1 MNKLFLGPGVLS
13 SSPNRCFNDTP
24 GSRYTF
30 TTRPF
35 YIVKDNIKTIRYDIL
50 TPFCFSDYRDMVRAT
65 DLLENWVGQ
74 HAIPQIVLA
83 TCREKH
89 SSLKTDVLVSSGH
102 NHFLRCL
109 VTVLNLPF
117 QEITRMSAFGRLL
130 PIMIPASTMFSVS
143 WERLFFPIVAVR
155 NRTPPRP
162 RDGASGTSE
171 TLKF

>member
-30 TTRPF
+30 TTRPY
-35 YIVKDNIKTIRYDIL
+35 YIVINNIKTIRYDIL

-117 QEITRMSAFGRLL
+117 QEITHMSAFGRFQSS
-130 PIMIPASTMFSVS
+130 PAVTTISQRRARNGKYPPVPG
-143 WERLFFPIVAVR
+143 RLVNNYLIIR
-155 NRTPPRP
+155 
-162 RDGASGTSE
+162 
-171 TLKF
+171 

>member
-1 MNKLFLGPGVLS
+1 LNKLFLGPGVLS

-30 TTRPF
+30 TTRPY
-35 YIVKDNIKTIRYDIL
+35 YIVINNIKTIRYDIL

-117 QEITRMSAFGRLL
+117 QEITRMSACGRKYAFTVS
-130 PIMIPASTMFSVS
+130 ASNQGSRDRERQVSGPNRTFSVWLYTLTGCS
-143 WERLFFPIVAVR
+143 L
-155 NRTPPRP
+155 NR
-162 RDGASGTSE
+162 
-171 TLKF
+171 